1 VGRTKIKQDN
11 ELTVDLGE
19 GSRSTDYTTLI
30 FIRGLLKFV

>member
-1 VGRTKIKQDN
+1 MGRTKIKQDN

>member
-1 VGRTKIKQDN
+1 MGRTKIKQDN

-30 FIRGLLKFV
+30 FIRGILKFV